1 MVITLVPAPFIF
13 APILFKKVATFTI
26 SGSLA
31 TFSITVFPLAFTA
44 ASIVFI
50 VAPTLGISRYILA
63 PFNSSASTIYLFPS
77 SITTAPRARYAFKVW
92 SIGLSPIVHPPGKYI
107 STCLYFP
114 NNDDIK

>member
-31 TFSITVFPLAFTA
+31 SFSITVFPLAFTA

-50 VAPTLGISRYILA
+50 VAPTLGISRCICADFNFSAYISYL
-63 PFNSSASTIYLFPS
+63 FSFSTIV
-77 SITTAPRARYAFKVW
+77 APNALNAFNV
-92 SIGLSPIVHPPGKYI
+92 
-107 STCLYFP
+107 
-114 NNDDIK
+114 